1 MSSKQPGKRS
11 ELPVWFYIGALLT
24 AYGFLLS
31 AAGIY
36 QFSHPP
42 NTVLAN
48 YHATFWGGIVM
59 LVLGITYVVVFR
71 PRRHKKEKTNE

>member
-1 MSSKQPGKRS
+1 MDVPMSAKQPGNRA

-31 AAGIY
+31 GAGIY

-42 NTVLAN
+42 KTVLAN
-48 YHATFWGGIVM
+48 YHATFWGGI
-59 LVLGITYVVVFR
+59 LLLALGITYVVIFWPR
-71 PRRHKKEKTNE
+71 PHKVG